1 MVNGNNDREQGE
13 KDVRS
18 PAKYSIARDAA
29 ADEDEDDDDD
39 DDAAKV
45 ESDEV
50 ARFDAVD

>member
-39 DDAAKV
+39 AVKV

>member
-39 DDAAKV
+39 AAKV

>member
-29 ADEDEDDDDD
+29 TDEDDDDD

>member
-29 ADEDEDDDDD
+29 ADEDEDED
-39 DDAAKV
+39 DDAVKV